1 MIDVFSY
8 INGLK
13 SYWIRRFLNN
23 QDSKWKSLIQETI
36 SIDKILN
43 TGSNYIEVIKKEMT
57 NNF

>member
-23 QDSKWKSLIQETI
+23 QDSKWKSLIQDTI
-36 SIDKILN
+36 SIDKTLN